1 MIDFSEN
8 YLPKHQNGVFT
19 LPIRVYHNDIDASR
33 VVYHA
38 NYLGFMENTRI
49 EWLRYL
55 GIDLK
60 LLERQMRMGFV
71 VQELNVKY
79 YKPAVLDD
87 LLAVSV
93 EIKELG
99 RCSLKLMQKI
109 ICKETLCIATLSIA
123 CISFAKFRPAA
134 IPEDFRTKFQ
144 SELDARN
151 LQIIATGN
159 ITIKTKA
166 YLESRQHGV

>member
-38 NYLGFMENTRI
+38 NYLGFMENARV
-49 EWLRYL
+49 EWLRFL

-60 LLERQMRMGFV
+60 LLERQMRLGFV
-71 VQELNVKY
+71 VQELNVRY
-79 YKPAVLDD
+79 FKPAVLDD

-93 EIKELG
+93 EIKDLG
-99 RCSLKLMQKI
+99 KCSIKLIQKI
-109 ICKETLCIATLSIA
+109 MCKETLCIATLSIA

-134 IPEDFRTKFQ
+134 IPLDFQHKFQ
-144 SELDARN
+144 SEMSARN
-151 LQIIATGN
+151 QQIIATGS
-159 ITIKTKA
+159 ITIKTRA
-166 YLESRQHGV
+166 YIESRQAGA